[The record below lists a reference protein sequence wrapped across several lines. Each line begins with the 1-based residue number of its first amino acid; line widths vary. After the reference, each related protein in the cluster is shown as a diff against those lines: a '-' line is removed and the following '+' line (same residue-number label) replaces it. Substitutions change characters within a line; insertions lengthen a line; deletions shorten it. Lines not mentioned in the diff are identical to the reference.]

1 MYKYIPAILKKL
13 TRFLKRVMRSKS
25 KNSCIILNFH
35 MLMHINFNAVILF
48 NLILYH
54 IVLLAIGTENSVHI
68 LEAEI
73 NNDKFK
79 HFQ

>member
-1 MYKYIPAILKKL
+1 
-13 TRFLKRVMRSKS
+13 
-25 KNSCIILNFH
+25 

-54 IVLLAIGTENSVHI
+54 SICTLFSVLIASNTLAIRTENSVHI

>member
-1 MYKYIPAILKKL
+1 
-13 TRFLKRVMRSKS
+13 
-25 KNSCIILNFH
+25 